1 MSVLVCGEML
11 YDVFVEGPTAAGF
24 RLDARIGG
32 SALNVATGL
41 ARLGVPAAQLTGV
54 SSDVFGARLLAH
66 MEAEA
71 IDTTHLKRT
80 DAPTTLAIVSPGP
93 DGSASYVFH
102 GEGAADRSIEPADL
116 PGLDRIDAVVFG
128 CFSLLTRP
136 TGDSFL
142 ALARRAAAT
151 RPGPLVVL
159 DPNVR
164 LAVEPRAAAWRERI
178 TAFAASAHLIKTS
191 REDLAAV
198 YDEDPAA
205 VVERWL
211 AEGVEAVVVTDG
223 AAGATLTTRQS
234 HVAVEAPSVNVVD
247 TVGAGDSF
255 LAALIAALFDR
266 RAASAGALAE
276 MDETVLREVLAF
288 ATRAAALTCT
298 RRGADLPRRA
308 DLGVID

>member
-11 YDVFVEGPTAAGF
+11 YDVFVEAPTETGF

-41 ARLGVPAAQLTGV
+41 ARLGVPVAQLTGV
-54 SSDVFGARLLAH
+54 SRDVFGARLAAH
-66 MEAEA
+66 IEAEGIGSA
-71 IDTTHLKRT
+71 HLKRT

-102 GEGAADRSIEPADL
+102 GEGAADRAVEPADL
-116 PGLDRIDAVVFG
+116 PPLDGIGALVFG

-142 ALARRAAAT
+142 ALARRAAA
-151 RPGPLVVL
+151 RDPAPLVVL

-164 LAVEPRAAAWRERI
+164 LAVEPSAAIWRERI
-178 TAFAASAHLIKTS
+178 AAFAASAHLIKTS
-191 REDLAAV
+191 REDLVAI
-198 YDEDPAA
+198 YGDDPHGA
-205 VVERWL
+205 VERWL
-211 AEGVEAVVVTDG
+211 AEGAAAVVVTDG
-223 AAGATLTTRQS
+223 GAGATLATRRGR
-234 HVAVEAPSVNVVD
+234 VAVPAPPVRVLD

-255 LAALIAALFDR
+255 LAALIAALADR
-266 RAASAGALAE
+266 DALHPDGLAGLDEAAA
-276 MDETVLREVLAF
+276 REVLTF
-288 ATRAAALTCT
+288 AVRAAAITCT

-308 DLGVID
+308 DLAAAT